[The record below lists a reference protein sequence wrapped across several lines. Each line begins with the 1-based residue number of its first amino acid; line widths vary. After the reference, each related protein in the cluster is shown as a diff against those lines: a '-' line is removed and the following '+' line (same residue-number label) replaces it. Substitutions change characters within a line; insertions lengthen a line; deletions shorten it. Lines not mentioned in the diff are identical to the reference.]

1 MDVARAVA
9 ALTRSAPFVMS
20 APASGR
26 SVIEVCIEIAHAAA
40 VAELATRFAES
51 PKGEVTL
58 VFGAAPVAGA
68 DPAAAAD
75 AVAQLVAAGL
85 PRRQAAEVVAGL
97 TGVSRNR
104 LYRTSL

>member
-1 MDVARAVA
+1 VA
-9 ALTRSAPFVMS
+9 A
-20 APASGR
+20 
-26 SVIEVCIEIAHAAA
+26 
-40 VAELATRFAES
+40 
-51 PKGEVTL
+51 
-58 VFGAAPVAGA
+58 A